1 LGKGGATWEHA
12 QGVDSSTLDNMGA
25 SKRLNDL
32 IDTSTRS
39 HNDRHKK
46 IAQGKWHMTKD
57 GVHRSKRPMIDGQV
71 GLDAHTRSKK
81 GCDIRLSV
89 DLQRGITN
97 QRYVMFHTSDSWIPY
112 KIKGTQPKEDI
123 ENFGKRFG
131 EQV

>member
-1 LGKGGATWEHA
+1 M
-12 QGVDSSTLDNMGA
+12 DSSALDIMGE
-25 SKRLNDL
+25 SKRLNEL

-57 GVHRSKRPMIDGQV
+57 GVHRFKRPMIDGQA

-81 GCDIRLSV
+81 GCDVLLSV
-89 DLQRGITN
+89 DLQRGTPN
-97 QRYVMFHTSDSWIPY
+97 QRDVMFQTSDSWSPY
-112 KIKGTQPKEDI
+112 KIKGAQPKEDI

>member
-1 LGKGGATWEHA
+1 
-12 QGVDSSTLDNMGA
+12 VDSSALDNMGA

-39 HNDRHKK
+39 HEDRHKN
-46 IAQGKWHMTKD
+46 IAQGKWHVTKN
-57 GVHRSKRPMIDGQV
+57 GVHRSKRRMIDGHA

-81 GCDIRLSV
+81 GCDVWLIV
-89 DLQRGITN
+89 DFQRGTMN
-97 QRYVMFHTSDSWIPY
+97 QRDVMFQTIDSWSPY
-112 KIKGTQPKEDI
+112 KIKGAQPKEDI